1 MDMGILELL
10 LKKHLNENFIEK
22 QTIFTTGRPI
32 RQRQLQRSDCGA
44 LNFLEMH

>member
-1 MDMGILELL
+1 MDMGILKLL

-22 QTIFTTGRPI
+22 QTIFTTPI